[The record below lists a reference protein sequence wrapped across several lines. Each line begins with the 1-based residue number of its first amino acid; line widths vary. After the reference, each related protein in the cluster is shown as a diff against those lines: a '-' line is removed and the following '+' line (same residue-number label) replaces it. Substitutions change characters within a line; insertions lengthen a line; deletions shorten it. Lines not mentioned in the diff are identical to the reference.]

1 MLLAQ
6 KVDIPQKLKDELI
19 KNNLQIPD
27 NNYPYILYE
36 NTENDTYTTVKEDSE
51 IYEIDIIKRIK
62 NTHLT
67 DTFQELLFK
76 FIDKSGLKDSEVY
89 KKAYIDRRLFS
100 KIRSGHKPGI
110 KTVIRLGLVLELN
123 MEEFNE
129 LLHSCNYSLYED
141 EYFDVAIKYFIK
153 NKIYNIDKCND
164 ILYSCNLEL
173 LNDYN

>member
-36 NTENDTYTTVKEDSE
+36 NTENDTYTTVKENSE
-51 IYEIDIIKRIK
+51 IYEIDIIKRLK

-89 KKAYIDRRLFS
+89 NKAYIDRRLFS
-100 KIRSGHKPGI
+100 RTKG
-110 KTVIRLGLVLELN
+110 
-123 MEEFNE
+123 
-129 LLHSCNYSLYED
+129 
-141 EYFDVAIKYFIK
+141 A
-153 NKIYNIDKCND
+153 
-164 ILYSCNLEL
+164 
-173 LNDYN
+173 